1 MDPHR
6 VTHPDPTMLWR
17 FRRKHSFM
25 AHWLLISLTVA
36 LPMIEIARPGTVE
49 GLKAMLP
56 FAYGYGVM
64 VILGYIANCAVE
76 AWAKEKWK

>member
-1 MDPHR
+1 MTDE
-6 VTHPDPTMLWR
+6 HPEPSKLWR

-25 AHWLLISLTVA
+25 AHYLLIAFTVA
-36 LPMIEIARPGTVE
+36 LPVIEVARPGTVE

-56 FAYGYGVM
+56 FVYGYGVM
-64 VILGYIANCAVE
+64 VIIGYIANCAVE